1 MSTFKEFFWSAFGEG
16 CMPTKNMCHE
26 AAHASNGYIE
36 SPTKLGDFSYMVAED
51 SPIVV
56 DIADAWPCK
65 EDHPLPKYP
74 VDLVGEED
82 SCIEQVC
89 APRRINLSGS
99 QNCRKNMNIDFAALR
114 DPDCER
120 RRKAV
125 AGVGS
130 CFLGRHPGEFNQE
143 AANLIMPALR
153 AAMRDER
160 WEVRAQAAT
169 SLSNLGPEA
178 VYHAVPVLWETC
190 SDPELAVRQAALLA
204 LQAHGQDTPPECKQ
218 RPRIVSR
225 SWQEPPSLQ
234 SVLEESSEDGKSEC
248 PQEDLSTTATSDN
261 SSRLSSKH
269 LPTASDNSSPQR
281 EFAAG
286 ATLPSE
292 FTMSVGRPLGCSL
305 GIAVNEVKE
314 QKNCLEVVAV
324 NDGIIKDWNT
334 KQADCKLELGDR
346 IREVNGRGGSP
357 QELLAL
363 LKRNTWLEVLV
374 QRPPSRSGALTLAVL

>member
-1 MSTFKEFFWSAFGEG
+1 MSTFKELFWSAFGEG

-65 EDHPLPKYP
+65 EDHPLPKYS

-99 QNCRKNMNIDFAALR
+99 HNCRKNMNIDFAALR

-125 AGVGS
+125 AGLGS

-190 SDPELAVRQAALLA
+190 SDPELVVRQAAMDA
-204 LQAHGQDTPPECKQ
+204 LDVHGQELPPERMRQ
-218 RPRIVSR
+218 PRLLSR
-225 SWQEPPSLQ
+225 SWQEPPSLEA
-234 SVLEESSEDGKSEC
+234 VKEEDCCSEDSYA
-248 PQEDLSTTATSDN
+248 QDLSTTASSGN
-261 SSRLSSKH
+261 SNSAHSSRQSSK
-269 LPTASDNSSPQR
+269 SS
-281 EFAAG
+281 AA
-286 ATLPSE
+286 E
-292 FTMSVGRPLGCSL
+292 Y
-305 GIAVNEVKE
+305 NEVWCE
-314 QKNCLEVVAV
+314 RTRLTGGLPVL
-324 NDGIIKDWNT
+324 NT
-334 KQADCKLELGDR
+334 R
-346 IREVNGRGGSP
+346 M
-357 QELLAL
+357 
-363 LKRNTWLEVLV
+363 
-374 QRPPSRSGALTLAVL
+374 